1 MAEAKVAEAKVAE
14 AKVAEVFI
22 NTRGGFSK
30 ERHGLC
36 CSLMTKSVPIEPIK
50 PVINLS
56 TV

>member
-1 MAEAKVAEAKVAE
+1 MAEAKVAE

-22 NTRGGFSK
+22 NTRGVFSK